1 MPGKHSERAHAV
13 LSASA
18 ADRWMHCTPS
28 AQLTKDMPDTRSVYS
43 DEGTRAHELAEQMLR
58 QYLKAGTF
66 DFELFVTSLDKDL
79 RGTAVEVLP
88 YVEHCIATYESASK
102 DHADTVMFIEVK
114 VDFSRWVPEGFGTSD
129 CIILSGN
136 WLYCID
142 LKFGKGV
149 PVYANGNPQERCY
162 CLGAYEMFSDL
173 YDIDHIICRIDQ
185 PRLDNL
191 SEEEMPVQ
199 ELLDWA
205 DKELKPA
212 AELAAQGGGEF
223 KAGDWCRFCKAR
235 ATCPH
240 RAIDLKHIA
249 PAVQEAKAPALL
261 TMDEVSDLLYQGRM
275 VAQYVKQLEEYVIDQ
290 LSAGVSVPGWK
301 LVEGRSTR
309 KITDD
314 AEAARKLTEA
324 GIDEALIYKKSL
336 YGLTDLT
343 KIVGGKKKLEDILG
357 DLIVKPPG
365 KPALVPDEDT
375 RPALISDAAKAF
387 EGINIEE
394 E

>member
-1 MPGKHSERAHAV
+1 MPGKHSERAHSV

-28 AQLTKDMPDTRSVYS
+28 AELTKDLPDTRSAYS

-58 QYLKAGTF
+58 QYLAVGVLDF
-66 DFELFVTSLDKDL
+66 DTFVTQLDKDL

-88 YVEHCIATYESASK
+88 YVEHCIATYESACK
-102 DHADTVMFIEVK
+102 DNADTVMFVEVR

-162 CLGAYEMFSDL
+162 CLGAYEMFGDM
-173 YDIDHIICRIDQ
+173 YDITQVVCRIDQ
-185 PRLDNL
+185 PRLDNM
-191 SEEEMPVQ
+191 SEEVMPVQ
-199 ELLDWA
+199 DLLDWA
-205 DKELKPA
+205 DKELRPA
-212 AELAAQGGGEF
+212 AEMAAQGIGEF

-240 RAIDLKHIA
+240 RAFDLKHIA
-249 PAVQEAKAPALL
+249 PAVQEAKAPTLL

-275 VAQYVKQLEEYVIDQ
+275 VAQYVKQLEEYVIEQ
-290 LSAGVSVPGWK
+290 LNAGVAVPGWK
-301 LVEGRSTR
+301 LVEGRSVR

-324 GIDEALIYKKSL
+324 GIDESLIYKKTL

-375 RPALISDAAKAF
+375 RPALISDAAKDF
-387 EGINIEE
+387 EGIALEE
-394 E
+394 D

>member
-102 DHADTVMFIEVK
+102 DNADTVMFVEVK

-205 DKELKPA
+205 
-212 AELAAQGGGEF
+212 
-223 KAGDWCRFCKAR
+223 
-235 ATCPH
+235 
-240 RAIDLKHIA
+240 
-249 PAVQEAKAPALL
+249 
-261 TMDEVSDLLYQGRM
+261 
-275 VAQYVKQLEEYVIDQ
+275 
-290 LSAGVSVPGWK
+290 
-301 LVEGRSTR
+301 
-309 KITDD
+309 
-314 AEAARKLTEA
+314 
-324 GIDEALIYKKSL
+324 
-336 YGLTDLT
+336 
-343 KIVGGKKKLEDILG
+343 
-357 DLIVKPPG
+357 
-365 KPALVPDEDT
+365 
-375 RPALISDAAKAF
+375 
-387 EGINIEE
+387 
-394 E
+394 